1 MEKLWNSKYWGM
13 KHQDGQQE
21 EKYWIWGGKKP
32 LWTSLKGW
40 QSRNCAVIGF
50 VLWCCSLFTVAGKRC
65 SLNLWEVKLSSECPQ
80 AERDWIILSLP
91 LLLRGQLCFY
101 FCVPG
106 PKEKEFLCQWH
117 SGGGCFF
124 QDHPQNTF
132 LDFKGTQK
140 GFWQLPSYLL
150 TSLKWNQ
157 WLKDSRFKEVNADM
171 NSCFTALTE
180 VFLHIST

>member
-1 MEKLWNSKYWGM
+1 M

-21 EKYWIWGGKKP
+21 EKYWIWGGKNP

-40 QSRNCAVIGF
+40 QNRNWAVIGF
-50 VLWCCSLFTVAGKRC
+50 VLWCCSLFTVAGKRY
-65 SLNLWEVKLSSECPQ
+65 SLNLWEFKLSSECPQ

-106 PKEKEFLCQWH
+106 AKEKEFLCQWH

-140 GFWQLPSYLL
+140 GFWQLPSYWRPWSEISDLRTADLKRL
-150 TSLKWNQ
+150 TLTWTAALQ
-157 WLKDSRFKEVNADM
+157 PLQRFFFIFQL
-171 NSCFTALTE
+171 NS
-180 VFLHIST
+180 